1 MIFDNMICIKE
12 NGYEDQELAAA
23 PSTVVNMDQNLVDTV
38 QNSSLPCQEKRSS
51 NHLSNFVFSLNL

>member
-1 MIFDNMICIKE
+1 MIILKLQE

-38 QNSSLPCQEKRSS
+38 QNSSLPCQENRSS
-51 NHLSNFVFSLNL
+51 NHYLLFAISLNL